1 MTKPPKIY
9 LDTQSI
15 PPEYLTSSTE
25 LRYTLIDTLQTL
37 LQQTNHTLI
46 TPPEIPPDPETFLNS
61 LKTNPNIY
69 QASLSRQ
76 FAADLPPD
84 IQQTT
89 LKDEPKDWYIKT
101 ADFGDECDRPLQHRD
116 GEYTQLLEDIQEYHQ
131 ILQQDCNRIIILR
144 PSNYGAYDTLLNPAM
159 QCLGYSLRQFQYIV
173 IQPLKLYAFH
183 RDTNKIQPIP
193 DLPPSELQK
202 VVNPQTL
209 RWYSL
214 RVPLTKIAALNLS
227 TSSPDHPQNH
237 FYRVQLAYAYAQ
249 KYLKLL
255 KAHHLDTS
263 NSSISAS
270 ENPEEHTLVNTLQ
283 STQAIVSRAIDEVAP
298 HLICQH
304 AEQISEQCLQWLP
317 PQQWLPSSYN
327 TLQQVRDV
335 LSDLVEVKLGLT
347 LTPQMVTA
355 QS

>member
-1 MTKPPKIY
+1 MSR
-9 LDTQSI
+9 QSLVYNSI
-15 PPEYLTSSTE
+15 QCLNKLPRSTLHLSGEEQSFGDASPETE
-25 LRYTLIDTLQTL
+25 LNHLILSPSRFFYRAKTQGELPTTPQTEDFQGSAL
-37 LQQTNHTLI
+37 YIQT
-46 TPPEIPPDPETFLNS
+46 
-61 LKTNPNIY
+61 
-69 QASLSRQ
+69 RR
-76 FAADLPPD
+76 
-84 IQQTT
+84 
-89 LKDEPKDWYIKT
+89 
-101 ADFGDECDRPLQHRD
+101 FGDSHDRILQHHD
-116 GEYTQLLEDIQEYHQ
+116 GEYSALCEDLAKYHH
-131 ILQQDCNRIIILR
+131 ILQQENCDRLIVLQSHEYKSYRIQVE
-144 PSNYGAYDTLLNPAM
+144 AAM
-159 QCLGYSLRQFQYIV
+159 QCIGYRPEQFHYIS

-183 RDTNKIQPIP
+183 KETNKIQPIP
-193 DLPPSELQK
+193 DLPASELQK
-202 VVNPQTL
+202 VVNPETL

-214 RVPLTKIAALNLS
+214 RVPLDEIAPLNLS
-227 TSSPDHPQNH
+227 TSSPDHSQNH

-283 STQAIVSRAIDEVAP
+283 STQTVVNRAIDEVAP

-347 LTPQMVTA
+347 LNSHSGET
-355 QS
+355 